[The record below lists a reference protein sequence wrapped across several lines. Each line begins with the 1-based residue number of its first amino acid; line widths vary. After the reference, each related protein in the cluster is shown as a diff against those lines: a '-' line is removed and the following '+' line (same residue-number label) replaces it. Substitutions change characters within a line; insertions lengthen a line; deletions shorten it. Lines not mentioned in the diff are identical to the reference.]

1 MPNQSQRRPFYK
13 STNDLCEIDR
23 CQFKNKQVAIYTWCW
38 CRQAGWQ
45 AGKQTGPSRKRKTC
59 INIHT
64 KNVELSKAKQRQKS
78 ESAKAECG
86 MHWCC
91 CYACGCYCCSV
102 CIVWCP
108 DVNQSQM
115 NVRYSM
121 KKKSKS
127 IQLKKSERKAC
138 AHFLSLT
145 LYVVH
150 FISICLSDHS
160 FFFLPFHPLISDGC
174 VQQTNAFNRPQI
186 SWVIHVPNESS
197 IENLCQPEKNIQ
209 HSTAQQTFIS
219 NRIFFAEIDKLK
231 TGDNTSRKVSSEFLN
246 SCCSNDFDAFA

>member
-1 MPNQSQRRPFYK
+1 MSN
-13 STNDLCEIDR
+13 
-23 CQFKNKQVAIYTWCW
+23 W
-38 CRQAGWQ
+38 
-45 AGKQTGPSRKRKTC
+45 
-59 INIHT
+59 
-64 KNVELSKAKQRQKS
+64 AKQRQKS

-108 DVNQSQM
+108 DVNESKS
-115 NVRYSM
+115 NECALFDE
-121 KKKSKS
+121 KKSKS

-138 AHFLSLT
+138 VHFLSLT

-150 FISICLSDHS
+150 FISICLSGHS

-209 HSTAQQTFIS
+209 HSTAQHS
-219 NRIFFAEIDKLK
+219 KRLYRIEYFSLRLTSLRQETIQVEKWAQSFYTHVARMILMHSLNPEAKTMLCQGTNTIVEDHRWIIANLK
-231 TGDNTSRKVSSEFLN
+231 NHLN
-246 SCCSNDFDAFA
+246 YVFYIRQ